1 MTSCYET
8 FGLVLL
14 EAMNYGVVPIAF
26 NSYPNLK
33 DIIENDKD
41 GCIIAPFNINEYADK
56 LLMMMKNERELT
68 RLRENAKM
76 KIGKY
81 NIGLIG
87 CKWIE
92 LFSYLKI
99 INENP
104 FLTPYL
110 PSNRAGGENFT
121 RLLLEQLS
129 ISCQIDLVYY
139 KYYLD
144 PYYVA
149 PNDNVRILKVCPNS
163 TIIKLKIVG
172 AIHLSIRYFLSG
184 LIESCWS
191 F

>member
-8 FGLVLL
+8 FRLVLL

-92 LFSYLKI
+92 LFSYLK
-99 INENP
+99 NN
-104 FLTPYL
+104 
-110 PSNRAGGENFT
+110 
-121 RLLLEQLS
+121 
-129 ISCQIDLVYY
+129 
-139 KYYLD
+139 K
-144 PYYVA
+144 
-149 PNDNVRILKVCPNS
+149 
-163 TIIKLKIVG
+163 
-172 AIHLSIRYFLSG
+172 
-184 LIESCWS
+184 
-191 F
+191 

>member
-1 MTSCYET
+1 MRILGDGMERKLLEKRIQREKISNVYLEGFKSPIPYYQTASILCMTSCYET

-92 LFSYLKI
+92 LFSYLK
-99 INENP
+99 NN
-104 FLTPYL
+104 
-110 PSNRAGGENFT
+110 
-121 RLLLEQLS
+121 
-129 ISCQIDLVYY
+129 
-139 KYYLD
+139 K
-144 PYYVA
+144 
-149 PNDNVRILKVCPNS
+149 
-163 TIIKLKIVG
+163 
-172 AIHLSIRYFLSG
+172 
-184 LIESCWS
+184 
-191 F
+191 